1 MAIVVRDYRKG
12 TDAERNP
19 RDAEEAVRNKATCL
33 YLMLLVFCSGAAGQ
47 LEKNS
52 GQKLS
57 GSGYAEDAFWDLVV
71 EGGTVVTM
79 DGPRHVIENGIVVVQ
94 GDTIVAVEPMTPA
107 AKDKYMYTA
116 KQIIDAKGKL
126 ILPGFINGHTHVP
139 MVLMRGLIDDV
150 TLDDWLRKY
159 IFPAEARNVTEDYVR
174 WGTRLAMAEM
184 IRSGTT
190 TFADMYYFEDAVAEE
205 TKAAGLRGFLGETW
219 IDFPAPDNKSEAEM
233 AAYSEKFIKK
243 WQGDPLIHAAVAPHS
258 IYTCSEK
265 TLRDAAALAR
275 KYHAPIL
282 IHVAEMRKALMD
294 SLAHNGA
301 TPVQYLERI
310 SFLGPDVLAAH
321 CIWVD
326 YADMKILADHQV
338 GCVHNPSSN
347 MMLASG
353 VAPVVD
359 ERAAGMRVGLGT
371 DGPAGSNN
379 DLDMMEE
386 MDLAAKLQ
394 KTARVD
400 PRALGAKGAL
410 EMATIEGARAL
421 HMEKEIGSL
430 ETGKK
435 ADLVVLNLNV
445 PNAVPMYD
453 VYSQVV
459 YALKAS
465 EVETVV
471 VGGKTLLKDGKLLTV
486 DESAAMAKAK
496 EYGAKVQASLKQ

>member
-1 MAIVVRDYRKG
+1 MDTRTSQCFRSYSLRCFLILLFILSAKPSLVAQTPAKQ
-12 TDAERNP
+12 
-19 RDAEEAVRNKATCL
+19 AVTVD
-33 YLMLLVFCSGAAGQ
+33 LLIT
-47 LEKNS
+47 
-52 GQKLS
+52 
-57 GSGYAEDAFWDLVV
+57 
-71 EGGTVVTM
+71 GGTIVTM
-79 DGPRHVIENGIVVVQ
+79 DADRRVIEDGFLAVN
-94 GDTIVAVEPMTPA
+94 GDTIVSIGPSSAMAYP
-107 AKDKYMYTA
+107 KGLIA
-116 KQIIDAKGKL
+116 KQTIDAKGKL
-126 ILPGFINGHTHVP
+126 ILPGLINGHTHVP

-233 AAYSEKFIKK
+233 AAYSERFLKK

-282 IHVAEMRKALMD
+282 IHVAEMRKELMD
-294 SLAHNGA
+294 SLANNGA

-310 SFLGPDVLAAH
+310 SFLGPDVVAAH

-326 YADMKILADHQV
+326 YTDMKILADHQV

-430 ETGKK
+430 EAGKK
-435 ADLVVLNLNV
+435 ADLVVLSLNV

-471 VGGKTLLKDGKLLTV
+471 VGGKMLLKDGKLLTV
-486 DESAAMAKAK
+486 DEAKAMAKAK

>member
-1 MAIVVRDYRKG
+1 M
-12 TDAERNP
+12 ERRYP
-19 RDAEEAVRNKATCL
+19 RLTPALIA
-33 YLMLLVFCSGAAGQ
+33 VFCS
-47 LEKNS
+47 L
-52 GQKLS
+52 LLL
-57 GSGYAEDAFWDLVV
+57 AFLRPTSLHAQNKEAVSFDLLV
-71 EGGTVVTM
+71 TNATIVTM
-79 DGPRHVIENGIVVVQ
+79 DPARRVINDGILAVNGDSIAFV
-94 GDTIVAVEPMTPA
+94 GTSADLHAYA
-107 AKDKYMYTA
+107 AKGLMA
-116 KQIIDAKGKL
+116 KQTIDAKGKL
-126 ILPGFINGHTHVP
+126 IIPGLINGHTHIP
-139 MVLMRGLIDDV
+139 MVLLRGLVDDV

-159 IFPAEARNVTEDYVR
+159 IFPAEAKNVTEDFVR
-174 WGTRLAMAEM
+174 WGSRLALAEM
-184 IRSGTT
+184 IRGGTT
-190 TFADMYYFEDAVAEE
+190 TFADMYYFEDAEAEE

-219 IDFPAPDNKSEAEM
+219 LDFPAPDNKSEAEM
-233 AAYSEKFIKK
+233 AAYTEKYLKK
-243 WQGDPLIHAAVAPHS
+243 WQGDPLIHASVAPHS

-282 IHVAEMRKALMD
+282 IHVAEMRKELTD
-294 SLAHNGA
+294 SLAKNGT

-310 SFLGPDVLAAH
+310 EFLGPDVLAAH

-326 YADMKILADHQV
+326 YTDMKILADHQV

-386 MDLAAKLQ
+386 MDLASKLQ
-394 KTARVD
+394 KTYRVD

-435 ADLVVLNLNV
+435 ADFAVLTLDV

-453 VYSQVV
+453 VYSQIV

-471 VGGKTLLKDGKLLTV
+471 VGGKILLSDGKLLTV
-486 DESAAMAKAK
+486 DQAAAIAKAK
-496 EYGAKVQASLKQ
+496 EYAKKVQASLQQ

>member
-1 MAIVVRDYRKG
+1 MDLRYSQYLRFSSLRWFVFLLCGLVATPSLNAQTPAK
-12 TDAERNP
+12 
-19 RDAEEAVRNKATCL
+19 EAVAVD
-33 YLMLLVFCSGAAGQ
+33 LLIT
-47 LEKNS
+47 
-52 GQKLS
+52 
-57 GSGYAEDAFWDLVV
+57 
-71 EGGTVVTM
+71 GGTIVTM
-79 DGPRHVIENGIVVVQ
+79 DADRRVIENGFIAVR
-94 GDTIVAVEPMTPA
+94 GDTIVALGPNA
-107 AKDKYMYTA
+107 AMAYPKGLTA
-116 KQIIDAKGKL
+116 KQTIDAKGKL

-190 TFADMYYFEDAVAEE
+190 TFADMYYFEDAVADE

-219 IDFPAPDNKSEAEM
+219 IDFPAPDNKNDAAM
-233 AAYSEKFIKK
+233 AAYTEKFLKK

-275 KYHAPIL
+275 KYNAPIL
-282 IHVAEMRKALMD
+282 IHVAEMRKELMD
-294 SLAHNGA
+294 SLSQHGA

-310 SFLGPDVLAAH
+310 GFLGPDVVAAH
-321 CIWVD
+321 CIWMD
-326 YADMKILADHQV
+326 YTDMKILADHQV
-338 GCVHNPSSN
+338 GCVNNPSSN

-379 DLDMMEE
+379 DLNMMEE

-430 ETGKK
+430 EAGKK

-471 VGGKTLLKDGKLLTV
+471 AGGKILLEGGKLLTV
-486 DESAAMAKAK
+486 DEAKAMAKAK
-496 EYGAKVQASLKQ
+496 EYGEKVKSSLKQ

>member
-1 MAIVVRDYRKG
+1 MKPCRTLYESFFFVRGLTALLCITATAAALCAQAPQKQ
-12 TDAERNP
+12 P
-19 RDAEEAVRNKATCL
+19 VAVD
-33 YLMLLVFCSGAAGQ
+33 LLVTGA
-47 LEKNS
+47 
-52 GQKLS
+52 
-57 GSGYAEDAFWDLVV
+57 
-71 EGGTVVTM
+71 TIVTM
-79 DGPRHVIENGIVVVQ
+79 DPDRRVIEGGFLAVRGDSVVAIGEQ
-94 GDTIVAVEPMTPA
+94 VATKFP
-107 AKDKYMYTA
+107 KGLTA
-116 KQIIDAKGKL
+116 TKTIDARGR
-126 ILPGFINGHTHVP
+126 IVIPGLINGHTHIP
-139 MVLMRGLIDDV
+139 MVLMRGLKDDV

-174 WGTRLAMAEM
+174 WGSRLALAEM

-190 TFADMYYFEDAVAEE
+190 TFADMYYFEDAEAEE

-219 IDFPAPDNKSEAEM
+219 IDFPAPDNKNEAEM
-233 AAYSEKFIKK
+233 AAYTEKFLKK
-243 WQGDPLIHAAVAPHS
+243 WQGDPFIHAAVAPHS

-265 TLRDAAALAR
+265 TLRDSAALAR

-282 IHVAEMRKALMD
+282 IHVAEMEKEFVD
-294 SLAHNGA
+294 SVKTNGA
-301 TPVQYLERI
+301 TPVEYLDRI
-310 SFLGPDVLAAH
+310 GVLGPDVLAAH
-321 CIWVD
+321 CIWLD
-326 YADMKILADHQV
+326 STDMKIVAERQT

-353 VAPVVD
+353 VAAVVD

-379 DLDMMEE
+379 DLNMMEE

-394 KTARVD
+394 KTYRVD

-430 ETGKK
+430 EVGKK
-435 ADLVVLNLNV
+435 ADFVMLNLNV

-453 VYSQVV
+453 VYSQIV

-471 VGGKTLLKDGKLLTV
+471 VGGKILLKDGKLLTV
-486 DESAAMAKAK
+486 DEAKAMAKAR
-496 EYGAKVQASLKQ
+496 EYGKKVEASLKQ

>member
-1 MAIVVRDYRKG
+1 MKLVRAFCHQFVFLMGFVLLTSVAIAQ
-12 TDAERNP
+12 DAP
-19 RDAEEAVRNKATCL
+19 KQSVSVD
-33 YLMLLVFCSGAAGQ
+33 LLVKGA
-47 LEKNS
+47 
-52 GQKLS
+52 
-57 GSGYAEDAFWDLVV
+57 
-71 EGGTVVTM
+71 TIVTM
-79 DGPRHVIENGIVVVQ
+79 DSNRRVLESGFIAVRGDEIIAIGTDVNAAFPKGI
-94 GDTIVAVEPMTPA
+94 
-107 AKDKYMYTA
+107 TA
-116 KQIIDAKGKL
+116 KQTIDASGKL
-126 ILPGFINGHTHVP
+126 IIPGLINGHTHIP
-139 MVLMRGLIDDV
+139 MVLMRGLKDDV
-150 TLDDWLRKY
+150 TLDDWLRKF

-174 WGTRLAMAEM
+174 WGSRLALAEM

-190 TFADMYYFEDAVAEE
+190 TFADMYYFEDAEAEE

-219 IDFPAPDNKSEAEM
+219 IDFPVPDNKNVAEM
-233 AAYSEKFIKK
+233 ATYTEKFLKK

-282 IHVAEMRKALMD
+282 IHVSEMRKEFTD
-294 SLAHNGA
+294 SIEKNGA

-310 SFLGPDVLAAH
+310 EFLGPDVLAAH

-326 YADMKILADHQV
+326 YTDMKILAERQV

-359 ERAAGMRVGLGT
+359 QRAAGMRVGLGT

-394 KTARVD
+394 KTYRVD
-400 PRALGAKGAL
+400 PRALGAKGAM

-421 HMEKEIGSL
+421 HMEKQIGSL

-435 ADLVVLNLNV
+435 ADFVILTLDV

-453 VYSQVV
+453 VYSQIV

-465 EVETVV
+465 EVQTVV
-471 VGGKTLLKDGKLLTV
+471 VAGKTLLKDGKLLTI
-486 DESAAMAKAK
+486 DEPAAIAKAK
-496 EYGAKVQASLKQ
+496 EYGQKVAASLK

>member
-1 MAIVVRDYRKG
+1 MQIFSEWREQSGLLGASIVLLCTVCISLSLH
-12 TDAERNP
+12 AQE
-19 RDAEEAVRNKATCL
+19 AAQEAVSVDV
-33 YLMLLVFCSGAAGQ
+33 LVR
-47 LEKNS
+47 
-52 GQKLS
+52 
-57 GSGYAEDAFWDLVV
+57 
-71 EGGTVVTM
+71 GGTILTM
-79 DGPRHVIENGIVVVQ
+79 DPERHVFENGYLALR
-94 GDTIVAVEPMTPA
+94 GDQIYAIGADSAIDFP
-107 AKDKYMYTA
+107 KGLTA
-116 KQIIDAKGKL
+116 KQTIDAKGEL
-126 ILPGFINGHTHVP
+126 VIPGLINGHTHIP
-139 MVLMRGLIDDV
+139 MVLMRGLVDDV
-150 TLDDWLRKY
+150 VLDVWLRKY
-159 IFPAEARNVTEDYVR
+159 IFPAEAHNVTEEFVR
-174 WGTRLAMAEM
+174 WGSRLALAEM
-184 IRSGTT
+184 IRGGTT
-190 TFADMYYFEDAVAEE
+190 TFADMYYFEDAEAEE

-219 IDFPAPDNKSEAEM
+219 LDFPAPDNKNTAEM
-233 AAYSEKFIKK
+233 MAYTEKFLKK
-243 WQGDPLIHAAVAPHS
+243 WQGDPLIHASVAPHS

-265 TLRDAAALAR
+265 TLKDAAGLAR

-282 IHVAEMRKALMD
+282 IHVAEMRKEYLD
-294 SLAHNGA
+294 SLEKNGA

-310 SFLGPDVLAAH
+310 EFLGPDVLAAH
-321 CIWVD
+321 CIWTD
-326 YADMKILADHQV
+326 YTDMKILAERQV

-359 ERAAGMRVGLGT
+359 QRAAGMRVGLGT

-394 KTARVD
+394 KTYRVD

-430 ETGKK
+430 EKGKK
-435 ADLVVLNLNV
+435 ADFVILKLDV

-453 VYSQVV
+453 VYSQTV

-465 EVETVV
+465 QVETVV

-486 DESAAMAKAK
+486 DEEKAMARGK
-496 EYGAKVQASLKQ
+496 EYAKQVQASLKPQ